1 MAFAFLDAMSLRGG
15 RRHFHNKDCR
25 TMTKTKPS
33 HSSIYERRIKDIVS
47 SDVVT
52 LRADDTIHAALG
64 LMGENRVSALPV
76 VDKQNRCVGILST
89 SDLVDMTRDVDDD
102 LYHLDLVDPTS
113 RRFLLEKL
121 AHSLGAEPVQSFM
134 SEAVCT
140 VGSETTLGQATRLM
154 LRNQVHH
161 LPVVD
166 SNDQLVGII
175 STMDILG
182 EFADAAPS

>member
-1 MAFAFLDAMSLRGG
+1 
-15 RRHFHNKDCR
+15 
-25 TMTKTKPS
+25 MTKTKSSPS
-33 HSSIYERRIKDIVS
+33 NIYERRIKDIMS
-47 SDVVT
+47 SDVVS
-52 LRADDTIHAALG
+52 LRVDDTIHAALG

-76 VDKQNRCVGILST
+76 VDKQHRCVGILST

-121 AHSLGAEPVQSFM
+121 AHSMGAEPVQSFM
-134 SEAVCT
+134 SEAVNT
-140 VGSETTLGQATRLM
+140 VGLETTLGYAARLM

-166 SNDQLVGII
+166 DQDQLIGII
-175 STMDILG
+175 STMDVLG
-182 EFADAAPS
+182 EFADAAPN